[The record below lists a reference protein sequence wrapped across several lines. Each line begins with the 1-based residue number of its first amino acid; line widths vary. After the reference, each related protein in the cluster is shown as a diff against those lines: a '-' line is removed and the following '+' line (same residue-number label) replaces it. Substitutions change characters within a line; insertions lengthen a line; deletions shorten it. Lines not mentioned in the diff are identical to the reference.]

1 MKKKC
6 FFLAA
11 MSVLTLPMLA
21 QETYENTKLIDNDLN
36 GTARYVGMGGAM
48 DALGADLTTMGTNP
62 AGMGLYRSSAIAVSG
77 GLLSQSGAKAINGAS
92 TSHFSLDQFGGVY
105 SMRGSN
111 NSIMNIGIN
120 YRKTKNFNHIL
131 SAANSL
137 SGSSQNKLSY
147 AKAIGGQDAN
157 GLSTW
162 NLKEENSRFRGTAPF
177 TSQLDNLYYNT
188 LVVDPTTRNVG
199 YNEADAFDMN
209 RVNKGYIGEFD
220 FNLSGN
226 LNDRVYLGDIKA
238 GVIFRPFENSP
249 FRVGLSVASPTWY
262 DLTASNETR
271 LVNNTSVAG
280 LAKDA
285 NSSAAYS
292 YKVYTPW
299 KFGLSLG
306 HTIGKNVALGAVYEY
321 SDYSSLDSRTN
332 DDGAYYD
339 IYTDSYYTS
348 SHSDEAMNEHT
359 IQTLK
364 GVSTLKLGAEVK
376 VSPEVSLRAGYNY
389 VSSLYNKNGFKNGGL
404 DSYGSNYSSATDYV
418 NWGATNRLTL
428 GVGYAVKK
436 FTVDLAYQYSG
447 TKGDFYPFMG
457 FDVDRYYKDSA
468 TNKIVSEHISGG
480 TTLTKVTD
488 NRHQVLLTLG
498 YRF

>member
-1 MKKKC
+1 M
-6 FFLAA
+6 
-11 MSVLTLPMLA
+11 
-21 QETYENTKLIDNDLN
+21 
-36 GTARYVGMGGAM
+36 
-48 DALGADLTTMGTNP
+48 
-62 AGMGLYRSSAIAVSG
+62 
-77 GLLSQSGAKAINGAS
+77 
-92 TSHFSLDQFGGVY
+92 
-105 SMRGSN
+105 
-111 NSIMNIGIN
+111 
-120 YRKTKNFNHIL
+120 
-131 SAANSL
+131 
-137 SGSSQNKLSY
+137 
-147 AKAIGGQDAN
+147 
-157 GLSTW
+157 
-162 NLKEENSRFRGTAPF
+162 
-177 TSQLDNLYYNT
+177 
-188 LVVDPTTRNVG
+188 
-199 YNEADAFDMN
+199 
-209 RVNKGYIGEFD
+209 
-220 FNLSGN
+220 
-226 LNDRVYLGDIKA
+226 
-238 GVIFRPFENSP
+238 
-249 FRVGLSVASPTWY
+249 
-262 DLTASNETR
+262 
-271 LVNNTSVAG
+271 
-280 LAKDA
+280 
-285 NSSAAYS
+285 
-292 YKVYTPW
+292 YTPW

-321 SDYSSLDSRTN
+321 SDYSGLDSRTN

-348 SHSDEAMNEHT
+348 SHSDETMNEHT
-359 IQTLK
+359 KQTLK